1 MELTFKKAE
10 RHQKKGK
17 IALQGPSGSGKT
29 YTGLLLAR
37 GLAGPEGRIVLADS
51 ERSSG
56 ALYAQDIP
64 GGYDH
69 VDLPDREYETYM
81 QVIKQAEAMGYA
93 AIVIDSLSH
102 AWEAFLEMHEI
113 EAARSKNSYTAWSK
127 ITPKYQKLIDT
138 VVSSQIHVIAT
149 MRSKT
154 EYVLSENEKGRQAPK
169 KVGMAPIMRP
179 GSEYEFDLVATID
192 LEHNFYVE
200 KTRCRAFDGKAWQKP
215 GIEIGDAFR
224 RWLESGAPAEAKP
237 TQPDP
242 AVSQVSPA
250 QPQAPT
256 QAHDERRYYDL
267 AKALVGKTETEADAL
282 KKWLASKGGSWI
294 EDSALWEMPV
304 RVPKLDPYDVTSL
317 IPEHPQRA

>member
-1 MELTFKKAE
+1 MELLFKKAE
-10 RHQKKGK
+10 RRQKKGK

-69 VDLPDREYETYM
+69 VNLPDREYETYIA
-81 QVIKQAEAMGYA
+81 VIKQAEAMGYE

-102 AWEAFLEMHEI
+102 AWEAFLEMHEL

-127 ITPKYQKLIDT
+127 ITPKYQRLIDT
-138 VVSSQIHVIAT
+138 LVSANIHVIAT

-154 EYVLSENEKGRQAPK
+154 EYVLTENDKGKQAPK

-200 KTRCRAFDGKAWQKP
+200 KTRCRAFDSKAWQRP
-215 GIEIGDAFR
+215 GIEIGAAFKK
-224 RWLESGAPAEAKP
+224 WLESGAPAEAA
-237 TQPDP
+237 QSEDEEDSEGSQEP
-242 AVSQVSPA
+242 AA
-250 QPQAPT
+250 QPALP
-256 QAHDERRYYDL
+256 HDPRRYYDL
-267 AKALVGKTETEADAL
+267 EKALSGKTEAEADAL
-282 KKWLASKGGSWI
+282 KKWLASKGGNWI
-294 EDSALWEMPV
+294 EDTALWEMPA
-304 RVPKLDPYDVTSL
+304 RVPKLDPYEVRL
-317 IPEHPQRA
+317 QPQEAA